1 MGKFKENDVIYFINW
16 NRPVKG
22 KILKEISNFTST
34 SINYYYIINDIV
46 PNDGTKCNNII
57 KYEYELFKTKE
68 ELKEYFNK
76 MCDDI
81 IN

>member
-1 MGKFKENDVIYFINW
+1 MGKFKEHDIVYFINW

-22 KILKEISNFTST
+22 KILKEISNITST
-34 SINYYYIINDIV
+34 SINYYYIINEIV
-46 PNDGTKCNNII
+46 PNDETQCNNII
-57 KYEYELFKTKE
+57 KYGHELFKTKE
-68 ELKEYFNK
+68 ELKEYFNA